1 MKIQLKKC
9 TQSRDGFTLIEL
21 MTVLAIT
28 TILSALAIPNLIAW
42 RDSAKLNS
50 AARTLM
56 SDLSLARITAIK
68 SYNPGGVGVR
78 VLFSNSGY
86 TVFID
91 DDKNNTVDTGEEVIR
106 HADYPAGVTM
116 IVCTF
121 TGNRTL
127 FVRTGWVS
135 PAGTVTLSRGRG
147 SLMNV
152 VVSSV
157 GRIRVET
164 V

>member
-1 MKIQLKKC
+1 MKIYQIKRVR
-9 TQSRDGFTLIEL
+9 SDDGFSLMEL
-21 MTVLAIT
+21 MTVMAIT
-28 TILSALAIPNLIAW
+28 TILSVIAIPNFIAW

-50 AARTLM
+50 AARTLL

-91 DDKNNTVDTGEEVIR
+91 ADKNNTVDTGEEVIR
-106 HADYPAGVTM
+106 NADYPAGVTM
-116 IVCTF
+116 SACTF
-121 TGNRTL
+121 TGNRTV
-127 FVRTGWVS
+127 FYRTGAVS
-135 PAGTVTLSRGRG
+135 SAGSVFLTRG
-147 SLMNV
+147 SGPQMKV
-152 VVSSV
+152 VVSLV